1 MEWNLIKIEQ
11 SCMFNFKHISGFR
24 SLAFMIGL
32 SACDEDTTEA
42 LIGQKLEP
50 GSINAKQNNRLC
62 AFVGKSR

>member
-1 MEWNLIKIEQ
+1 
-11 SCMFNFKHISGFR
+11 
-24 SLAFMIGL
+24 MIGL
-32 SACDEDTTEA
+32 SACDDDTTKA